1 MSLDTQ
7 NNWESLNVLAT
18 CANANIK
25 TKSWAGFLG
34 PRSIN
39 ACLNKIGRTLS
50 LHIHFIKSIQNYIQ
64 VQWHLK
70 KKKSSLRHNKTL
82 ITKQERAKL
91 LTAED

>member
-34 PRSIN
+34 PSMH
-39 ACLNKIGRTLS
+39 A
-50 LHIHFIKSIQNYIQ
+50 
-64 VQWHLK
+64 
-70 KKKSSLRHNKTL
+70 
-82 ITKQERAKL
+82 
-91 LTAED
+91 